1 MQDLTVTLIQSE
13 LYWEDPEKN
22 RDMFS
27 DKIDNIKEK
36 TDLIVL
42 PEMFTT
48 GFTMNAAKYAEKE
61 EGRTLLWMR
70 DKAAA
75 KNADVIGSIIA
86 EEHNKYFNR
95 LYWVKSDGNYEK
107 YDKRHLFRMA
117 GEHKIYSSGTKKII
131 QEVKG
136 WKILPLICYDLRFP
150 VWSRAPRKEYDLL
163 IYVANWPE
171 RRSSHWR
178 LLLKARAVE
187 NQSYAV
193 GVNRVGKD
201 GLDIYYKGES
211 AVIDPLGN
219 IIMQDAD
226 NEFVHTEKL
235 SWDSLQEYRSKFPA
249 WMDSDTFKVD
259 KNDG

>member
-1 MQDLTVTLIQSE
+1 MQDLIVTIIQSD
-13 LYWEDPEKN
+13 LFWEDPDKN
-22 RDMFS
+22 LTMFS
-27 DKIDNIKEK
+27 DKIDSIREK

-48 GFTMNAAKYAEKE
+48 GFTMNAEQHAENE
-61 EGRTLLWMR
+61 NGSALLWMI

-86 EEHNKYFNR
+86 KDNNQYFNR
-95 LYWVKSDGNYEK
+95 LYWVHSNGNYQK

-117 GEHKIYSSGTKKII
+117 GEHKIYSPGDKKII

-150 VWSRAPRKEYDLL
+150 VWSRAAKRDYDLA

-187 NQSYAV
+187 NQAYVV
-193 GVNRVGKD
+193 GVNRVGRD
-201 GLDIYYKGES
+201 GLDIEYRGDS

-226 NEFVHTEKL
+226 REFIHTEKL
-235 SWDSLQEYRSKFPA
+235 SREKLEKYRDKFPV
-249 WMDSDTFKVD
+249 WMDSDSFKVD
-259 KNDG
+259 